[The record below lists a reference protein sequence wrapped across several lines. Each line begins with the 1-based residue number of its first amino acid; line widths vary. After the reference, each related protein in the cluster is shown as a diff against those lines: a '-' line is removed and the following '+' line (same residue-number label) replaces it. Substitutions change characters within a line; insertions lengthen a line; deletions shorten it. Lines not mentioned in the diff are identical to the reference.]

1 MLIKRSIRNDIL
13 IFLLGIVLILII
25 ITASL
30 EINSIITI
38 GNYAQKITTVSLN
51 NQTEK
56 FLVQLAVLTAEKN
69 DIILEAVRKDAGNVA
84 EYVKNIFDNTQAFA
98 SDAHWKFDEN
108 VFIGNDGQHLN
119 GPVDVSSVFI
129 PNYVKID
136 DDIKKEIEMGT
147 YLDYMSSALLENES
161 NMFAVYFIGLHGEL
175 IYYPNKD
182 IGNNV
187 PPDID
192 FTKEIFFTVANPEND
207 SERKVVWT
215 PLYDDLAG
223 QGLMITASA
232 PIYTKKG
239 FFGVLSIDVTLNTIS
254 SNIEKY
260 NPIENSYSF
269 LIDKKGRAIA
279 LPDKAYNDI
288 LGRAQKSG
296 EYGIDLVNITNE
308 FSIIINKMKEGSTGF
323 QSITINNK
331 ELYVAYAPL
340 EGTGFSLG
348 IAVEKAIML
357 KAVSDLQKEMEN
369 STQKMIYSNTLPTGL
384 LILAI
389 VWIIGL
395 LFIQRIIKPI
405 KDLTKT
411 AEEISKGNLNVK
423 VDVKTRNEI
432 GQLASSFNKM
442 TKDLKRSKKELENY
456 TKELEEKVKKRTNQL
471 DKKIKESEETRIAT
485 LNILEDVDETRRK
498 LDKTYKE
505 LKKLDK
511 MKAEFMN
518 IAAHELKTPLVP
530 IIGYLDMIIRGEMGK
545 INPKEKESLAI
556 ALRSAQRLQKLV
568 SDILDIS
575 KLETAAMKFYIDD
588 ISLTALI
595 SNLVENMMP
604 FANEKKI
611 KLTSKIDKNLPLIK
625 GDISRVTEVFE
636 NLINNAIKFTE
647 KGEVFIESKIE
658 SKNIIISV
666 KDSGIGINKEFI
678 KKKLFK
684 KFQQE
689 DSTERRKYGGTGL
702 GLAICKAIVERHK
715 GRIWVESEIGKGSTF
730 YVSLPIKK

>member
-38 GNYAQKITTVSLN
+38 GNYAQKITSISLN

-69 DIILEAVRKDAGNVA
+69 DIILEAVREDAGNVA

-119 GPVDVSSVFI
+119 GPVDASSVFI

-147 YLDYMSSALLENES
+147 YLDYMSSALLENEL

-260 NPIENSYSF
+260 NPIEDSYSF

-288 LGRAQKSG
+288 LGRARKPG
-296 EYGIDLVNITNE
+296 EYGIDIVNTTNE

-340 EGTGFSLG
+340 ESTGFSFG
-348 IAVEKAIML
+348 IVVEKVIML

-369 STQKMIYSNTLPTGL
+369 STQKMIYSNTLPAGL
-384 LILAI
+384 LILTI

-395 LFIQRIIKPI
+395 LYIQRIIKPI

-442 TKDLKRSKKELENY
+442 TKDLKVSKKELENY
-456 TKELEEKVKKRTNQL
+456 TKELEEKVKKRTSQL
-471 DKKIKESEETRIAT
+471 DKKIKESEETKIAT
-485 LNILEDVDETRRK
+485 LNILEDVDETRQK
-498 LDKTYKE
+498 LAKTYNE

-518 IAAHELKTPLVP
+518 ISAHELKTPLIP

-556 ALRSAQRLQKLV
+556 ALRSAQRLQRLV
-568 SDILDIS
+568 GDILDIS
-575 KLETAAMKFYIDD
+575 KLETATMKFYIDD
-588 ISLTALI
+588 VSLTVLI
-595 SNLVENMMP
+595 SNLVESMKP

-611 KLTSKIDKNLPLIK
+611 KLTSKTDKNLPIIK
-625 GDISRVTEVFE
+625 GDISRLTEVFE

-647 KGEVFIESKIE
+647 KGEVLIESKIE
-658 SKNIIISV
+658 DKNIIISV
-666 KDSGIGINKEFI
+666 KDSGIGMSKEFI

-702 GLAICKAIVERHK
+702 GLVICKGIVERHK
-715 GRIWVESEIGKGSTF
+715 GRIWVESEVGKGSTF
-730 YVSLPIKK
+730 YVSFPIKK